1 MAAGQCHHAKAWKK
15 SSKSL
20 CGTLGVEDS
29 LWWQMVAARS
39 WQHQHGGPGRFVKE
53 TFVMSEKS
61 EKGYLK
67 SPASSGGFLWQFT
80 VPSSATCWQLDPHLR
95 LCMFMS
101 LIFQVLGFAFV
112 TVLYSLFLSTMF
124 PAFPHCFHFY
134 FLFFFAKTYFLSYL
148 LWAYGFIWFLPF
160 CILFFFFKIIL
171 LLLSN
176 KAACN
181 LVIQFYAS
189 LQ

>member
-1 MAAGQCHHAKAWKK
+1 MHYAIIKYPVLFNIRKTNCNEKKCKLVLLNSHNGSRAAPP
-15 SSKSL
+15 SKSL

-124 PAFPHCFHFY
+124 PAFPHCFHCPWLLCSLPVTVHSL
-134 FLFFFAKTYFLSYL
+134 FLLYIWLH
-148 LWAYGFIWFLPF
+148 WFLCF
-160 CILFFFFKIIL
+160 WFFL
-171 LLLSN
+171 
-176 KAACN
+176 
-181 LVIQFYAS
+181 
-189 LQ
+189 

>member
-29 LWWQMVAARS
+29 LWWQM
-39 WQHQHGGPGRFVKE
+39 E

-124 PAFPHCFHFY
+124 PAFPHCFHC
-134 FLFFFAKTYFLSYL
+134 
-148 LWAYGFIWFLPF
+148 P
-160 CILFFFFKIIL
+160 
-171 LLLSN
+171 
-176 KAACN
+176 
-181 LVIQFYAS
+181 
-189 LQ
+189 